1 MRLTID
7 KKTLRPVLF
16 TFLASWLVRLAV
28 TWAVGSFHNFDR
40 RDMER
45 LALALAHTG
54 TIANMMVPGVPS
66 AGEAPGYVILLAG
79 IFRFFGDGALGEAVK
94 VLACTA
100 ASSLRCALTVWI
112 ASRLQLGRAVVISTA
127 VLSVFWIGALNTEL
141 QGDWDPP
148 YTSVALIL
156 LCWFQELCPVE
167 RRSLRRATLL
177 GCAWALGAYLNFSI
191 FAVLAGFILRD
202 LLVYGQRDFRR
213 FLGQSVCVAAG
224 VFIVLS
230 PWVIRNRITLGEWV
244 VTRDMLGYGLA
255 LSYHDGAHWGEPFNN
270 HPGRLIPGHADD
282 LSLSPYPYLN
292 VKLRPEVARLGE
304 VEWDRRK
311 RREGLTWIAAHP
323 SQSLILMAQHTFF
336 FWFPPSADF
345 TSELP
350 RAVAWPYA
358 IAKWML
364 TLLALAGWLRLRN
377 LAAPAAQWIAVVL
390 LTFPLIYYVVN
401 WSSRYRM
408 PIEWV
413 FVLLA
418 GVAIAGIYDEF
429 LARLQPCR
437 PLVPIGHRG
446 PKRRW

>member
-1 MRLTID
+1 MRLAID
-7 KKTLRPVLF
+7 KKTLRPILL
-16 TFLASWLVRLAV
+16 TFLASWLLRLALA
-28 TWAVGSFHNFDR
+28 WAVGSFHNFDR

-45 LALALAHTG
+45 LALALARTG
-54 TIANMMVPGVPS
+54 TIANMMAPGVPS
-66 AGEAPGYVILLAG
+66 AGESPGYVILLAA

-112 ASRLQLGRAVVISTA
+112 ASRLQLGRAVVIATA

-156 LCWFQELCPVE
+156 LCWFQELCPPE
-167 RRSLRRATLL
+167 RRSPRRATLL

-191 FAVLAGFILRD
+191 FAVLAGFMFRD
-202 LLVYGQRDFRR
+202 LLVDGKRGLGR
-213 FLGQSVCVAAG
+213 FLGQSACIAAG
-224 VFIVLS
+224 VFVVLS

-244 VTRDMLGYGLA
+244 LTRDMLGYGLA

-292 VKLRPEVARLGE
+292 VKLRSEVARLGE
-304 VEWDRRK
+304 VEWDRQR
-311 RREGLTWIAAHP
+311 RREGLAWIAAHP
-323 SQSLILMAQHTFF
+323 VQSLILMAQHTFF
-336 FWFPPSADF
+336 FWFPPPADF

-350 RAVAWPYA
+350 RAVAWPYS

-377 LAAPAAQWIAVVL
+377 LAAPAAQWIAVIL
-390 LTFPLIYYVVN
+390 LTFPLVYYLVN

-413 FVLLA
+413 LVLLA
-418 GVAIAGIYDEF
+418 GVAVAGVYDKF
-429 LARLQPCR
+429 LARPGVPSTHR
-437 PLVPIGHRG
+437 P
-446 PKRRW
+446 

>member
-1 MRLTID
+1 MRLTFD
-7 KKTLRPVLF
+7 KKTLRPILL
-16 TFLASWLVRLAV
+16 TFLAAWLVRLALA
-28 TWAVGSFHNFDR
+28 WAIGSFHNFDR

-45 LALALAHTG
+45 LALALAQTG
-54 TIANMMVPGVPS
+54 TISNMMVPGVPS
-66 AGEAPGYVILLAG
+66 AGESPGYVIVLAG

-112 ASRLQLGRAVVISTA
+112 ASRLQLGRTVVISTA

-156 LCWFQELCPVE
+156 LCWMEFCPVE
-167 RRSLRRATLL
+167 RRSLGRATLR

-191 FAVLAGFILRD
+191 FAVLAGFMFRD
-202 LLVYGQRDFRR
+202 LLVYGKRDLRR

-224 VFIVLS
+224 VLVVLS

-244 VTRDMLGYGLA
+244 LTRDMLGYA
-255 LSYHDGAHWGEPFNN
+255 LSVSYHDGAHWGEPFNN
-270 HPGRLIPGHADD
+270 HPGRLIPGHEND
-282 LSLSPYPYLN
+282 LSLSPYPFLN

-304 VEWDRRK
+304 VEWDRQK
-311 RREGLTWIAAHP
+311 RREVLAWIAAHP
-323 SQSLILMAQHTFF
+323 GQSFILMAQHTFF
-336 FWFPPSADF
+336 FWFPPPADF

-350 RAVAWPYA
+350 RVVAWPYA
-358 IAKWML
+358 MAKWML
-364 TLLALAGWLRLRN
+364 TLLALAGWLRLRH
-377 LAAPAAQWIAVVL
+377 LAAPAAQWTAVVL
-390 LTFPLIYYVVN
+390 LAFPLVYYLVS

-418 GVAIAGIYDEF
+418 SVAIAGIYDRF
-429 LARLQPCR
+429 LARTP
-437 PLVPIGHRG
+437 GG
-446 PKRRW
+446 PSTYRS

>member
-7 KKTLRPVLF
+7 KKALRPVLL
-16 TFLASWLVRLAV
+16 TFLAAWLVRLALA
-28 TWAVGSFHNFDR
+28 WAIGSFHNFDR

-45 LALALAHTG
+45 LALALAQTG
-54 TIANMMVPGVPS
+54 TIANMMVPGLPS
-66 AGEAPGYVILLAG
+66 AGESPGYVILLAG
-79 IFRFFGDGALGEAVK
+79 IFRLFGDGALGEAVK
-94 VLACTA
+94 VFACTA

-112 ASRLQLGRAVVISTA
+112 ASRLQLGRTVMMATA

-156 LCWFQELCPVE
+156 LCWLQESCPAE
-167 RRSLRRATLL
+167 RRSPGRAALL

-191 FAVLAGFILRD
+191 FAVLAGFMFRD
-202 LLVYGQRDFRR
+202 LLVFGKRDFQR
-213 FLGQSVCVAAG
+213 FLGQSVCLAAG
-224 VFIVLS
+224 VFVVLS

-244 VTRDMLGYGLA
+244 PTRDMLGYGLA

-270 HPGRLIPGHADD
+270 HPGRLIPGHENDF
-282 LSLSPYPYLN
+282 SLSPYPFLN

-304 VEWDRRK
+304 VEWDRQK
-311 RREGLTWIAAHP
+311 RREGLTWMAAHP
-323 SQSLILMAQHTFF
+323 GRSLVLMAQHTFF

-350 RAVAWPYA
+350 RLVAWPYA

-364 TLLALAGWLRLRN
+364 TLLALAGWLRLRH
-377 LAAPAAQWIAVVL
+377 LAAPAAQWTAVIL
-390 LTFPLIYYVVN
+390 LTFPLVYYLVN
-401 WSSRYRM
+401 WSSRYRA

-418 GVAIAGIYDEF
+418 GVAIAGIYDRY
-429 LARLQPCR
+429 LARTFVAPSTYR
-437 PLVPIGHRG
+437 P
-446 PKRRW
+446 

>member
-1 MRLTID
+1 M
-7 KKTLRPVLF
+7 
-16 TFLASWLVRLAV
+16 A
-28 TWAVGSFHNFDR
+28 
-40 RDMER
+40 
-45 LALALAHTG
+45 
-54 TIANMMVPGVPS
+54 
-66 AGEAPGYVILLAG
+66 
-79 IFRFFGDGALGEAVK
+79 
-94 VLACTA
+94 TA
-100 ASSLRCALTVWI
+100 I
-112 ASRLQLGRAVVISTA
+112 
-127 VLSVFWIGALNTEL
+127 LSVFWIGGLNTEL

-213 FLGQSVCVAAG
+213 FLGQSVCVTAG

-292 VKLRPEVARLGE
+292 VKLRPQVVRLGE

-336 FWFPPSADF
+336 FWFPPPADF

-350 RAVAWPYA
+350 RAVAWPHA

-413 FVLLA
+413 LVLLA

-429 LARLQPCR
+429 PARPQP
-437 PLVPIGHRG
+437 
-446 PKRRW
+446 